1 MKFLDEATIRIQSGS
16 GGPGRVS
23 FRRAK
28 FIPKG
33 GPDGGDGGKGGDV
46 IFIPDPGLSTLLDF
60 RYKRQYQA
68 SNGEPGGTQLKSGAS
83 ASDLKIRI
91 PVGTLVR
98 DYKTREMIVDLTTPH
113 EEVLFLKGGRGG
125 KGNHFFKRSTE
136 QTPMRAQPG
145 EPGQGREI
153 TLELKL
159 LADIGLIGL
168 PNAGKSTLISR
179 ISNSKPKI
187 AEYPFTTLVPN
198 LGVVKIGEG
207 KSFVVADIP
216 GLISGAHKGVGLGH
230 QFLKHVERTK
240 LFLHLIDVFEKDP
253 LKRFEEINEELK
265 LYSPKLLQKK
275 QIVVLTKIDL
285 LKTSGKVTSLLQKFN
300 TLGYPALAISAVQSK
315 GLSDL
320 IKKAAKTL
328 WCQE

>member
-1 MKFLDEATIRIQSGS
+1 MRFLDEATIRIQSGS
-16 GGPGRVS
+16 GGAGRVS

-33 GPDGGDGGKGGDV
+33 GPDGGDGGKGGDI
-46 IFIPDPGLSTLLDF
+46 IFITDPGLSTLLDF

-68 SNGEPGGTQLKSGAS
+68 NNGEPGGTQLKSGAS
-83 ASDLKIRI
+83 ASDLKIRV
-91 PVGTLVR
+91 PLGTLIR
-98 DYKTREMIVDLTTPH
+98 DHKTGEIIVDLTQSH
-113 EEVLFLKGGRGG
+113 QEVVLLQGGRGG
-125 KGNHFFKRSTE
+125 KGNHFFKRSTN
-136 QTPMRAQPG
+136 QTPQKAQPG
-145 EPGQGREI
+145 ETGQIKEV

-159 LADIGLIGL
+159 LADVGLIGL

-187 AEYPFTTLVPN
+187 ADYPFTTLVPH
-198 LGVVKIGEG
+198 LGVVKVEEG

-216 GLISGAHKGVGLGH
+216 GLISGAHEGAGLGL

-253 LKRFEEINEELK
+253 LKRFSEINEELR
-265 LYSPKLLQKK
+265 LYNPKLLKKK

-285 LKTSGKVTSLLQKFN
+285 LPSSKKITSLLQKFDA
-300 TLGYPALAISAVQSK
+300 LGYPALAISSVQGK
-315 GLSDL
+315 GLSEL
-320 IKKAAKTL
+320 LRKAAKTL
-328 WCQE
+328 WDQG

>member
-1 MKFLDEATIRIQSGS
+1 MRFLDEATIRIQSGS

-23 FRRAK
+23 FHRAK
-28 FIPKG
+28 FIPRG
-33 GPDGGDGGKGGDV
+33 GPDGGDGGKGGDI
-46 IFIPDPGLSTLLDF
+46 IFVTDPGLSTLLDF
-60 RYKRQYQA
+60 RYKREYQA
-68 SNGEPGGTQLKSGAS
+68 KNGEAGGTQLKSGAS
-83 ASDLKIRI
+83 SSDLKIRV
-91 PVGTLVR
+91 PLGTLIR
-98 DYKTREMIVDLTTPH
+98 DYKTGEIIVDLIQPH
-113 EEVLFLKGGRGG
+113 HEFVILKGGRGG
-125 KGNHFFKRSTE
+125 KGNHFFKRATL
-136 QTPMRAQPG
+136 QAPGRAQPG
-145 EPGQGREI
+145 EAGHYKEV

-159 LADIGLIGL
+159 LADVGLIGL

-187 AEYPFTTLVPN
+187 AEYPFTTLVPH
-198 LGVVKIGEG
+198 LGVVKVEEG

-216 GLISGAHKGVGLGH
+216 GLIAGAHEGAGLGL

-285 LKTSGKVTSLLQKFN
+285 LKSSRKVTSLLQKFN
-300 TLGYPALAISAVQSK
+300 TLGYPALAISAVQGK
-315 GLSDL
+315 GLSGL
-320 IKKAAKTL
+320 LRKAANTL
-328 WCQE
+328 WDQG